1 MPFTW
6 EEYAKPAN
14 DRHKEAMRKFTK
26 YLDDTVSDARR
37 SGLSTPRVAAIQEWV
52 DTMKRHLFLT
62 RTGKYHQAHMAIL
75 KPETEE
81 MAFVAIETLK
91 TAMALQDVSETVNDN
106 VVIHETDELLISAS
120 LRKQRNG
127 AASPISSQYHYQLLK
142 RSATAFSLYSTFSR
156 SLLKDQRS
164 SRSNPR
170 RGNRP

>member
-1 MPFTW
+1 MPYTW

-14 DRHKEAMRKFTK
+14 DRHKEAMEKFTK

-91 TAMALQDVSETVNDN
+91 TAMALQDQVFESNGT
-106 VVIHETDELLISAS
+106 ELLPQYQASTIISFLNDQLQPSPSTQHS
-120 LRKQRNG
+120 L
-127 AASPISSQYHYQLLK
+127 AH
-142 RSATAFSLYSTFSR
+142 FSR
-156 SLLKDQRS
+156 INGRHARILGVETGREANGGGYWL
-164 SRSNPR
+164 N
-170 RGNRP
+170 